1 MQEWACDWG
10 LTLVET
16 FGEKFSLRLLNW
28 WYVSLEGLGLERK
41 RVTVEKAEPRV
52 SALVT
57 VIEFLD
63 HQSL

>member
-1 MQEWACDWG
+1 M
-10 LTLVET
+10 VET